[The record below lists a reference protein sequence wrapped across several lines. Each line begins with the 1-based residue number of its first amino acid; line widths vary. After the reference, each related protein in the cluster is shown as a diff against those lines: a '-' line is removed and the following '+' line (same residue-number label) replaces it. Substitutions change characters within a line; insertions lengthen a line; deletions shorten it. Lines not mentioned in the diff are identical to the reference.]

1 MGLSEPK
8 KRTDNHHSSFFFL
21 PLPPSRVHS
30 RTAPHLA
37 SPRRSSDGRISRRRE
52 GKKGRVTRSV
62 AGGEMR
68 GRSQLI
74 EFPEVGLPDESVLIS
89 VAKVEVESPF
99 QGCHLLAALGAAR

>member
-1 MGLSEPK
+1 
-8 KRTDNHHSSFFFL
+8 
-21 PLPPSRVHS
+21 
-30 RTAPHLA
+30 
-37 SPRRSSDGRISRRRE
+37 
-52 GKKGRVTRSV
+52 VTRSV

>member
-1 MGLSEPK
+1 
-8 KRTDNHHSSFFFL
+8 
-21 PLPPSRVHS
+21 
-30 RTAPHLA
+30 
-37 SPRRSSDGRISRRRE
+37 
-52 GKKGRVTRSV
+52 
-62 AGGEMR
+62 MR